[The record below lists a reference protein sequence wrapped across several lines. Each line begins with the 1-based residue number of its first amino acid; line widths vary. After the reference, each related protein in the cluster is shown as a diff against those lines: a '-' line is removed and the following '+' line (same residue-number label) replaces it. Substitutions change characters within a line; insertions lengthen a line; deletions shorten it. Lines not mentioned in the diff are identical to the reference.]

1 MKNNNGEDV
10 KDDIEDYKVDID
22 DDDDEDTILLLITY
36 FISNYN
42 CSYTIMY
49 A

>member
-1 MKNNNGEDV
+1 MKNNNAEDV
-10 KDDIEDYKVDID
+10 KDDIEDYKVDVD
-22 DDDDEDTILLLITY
+22 DSDEDTILLLITY

-42 CSYTIMY
+42 CSYTIIY

>member
-1 MKNNNGEDV
+1 MKNNNAEDV
-10 KDDIEDYKVDID
+10 KDDIEDYKVDVD
-22 DDDDEDTILLLITY
+22 DDDTILLLITY

-42 CSYTIMY
+42 CSYTIIY

>member
-10 KDDIEDYKVDID
+10 KDDIEDYKVDV

-42 CSYTIMY
+42 CSYNIIY